1 MEGGWCPMVKNSRK
15 YLLMGQRF
23 DRGSQHFKFC
33 LMEIETQNE
42 FEWTAVEIA
51 RDPKLISGLHA
62 QDAFK
67 IGYVLANEAV
77 KHEFSQYK
85 DGQNANFSCH

>member
-1 MEGGWCPMVKNSRK
+1 MEDRFCPMVKNLRK
-15 YLLMGQRF
+15 YLLLGQRF
-23 DRGSQHFKFC
+23 DRGNQHFTFC
-33 LMEIETQNE
+33 FMDIETRNE

-77 KHEFSQYK
+77 RLEFSQYN
-85 DGQNANFSCH
+85 DAQNANFSCH